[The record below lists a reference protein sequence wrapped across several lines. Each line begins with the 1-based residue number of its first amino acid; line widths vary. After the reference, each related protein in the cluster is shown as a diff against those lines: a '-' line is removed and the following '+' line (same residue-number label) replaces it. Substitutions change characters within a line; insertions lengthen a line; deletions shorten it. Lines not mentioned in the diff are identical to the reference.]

1 MKRKFEFEG
10 YNAVVEKERMKGGR
24 ADVAVFPTEKSP
36 HKKRIAVEV
45 TFEYK
50 NALSNIKKDFKDGFD
65 EVIIVNEEEY
75 TKSFVESHIRMELE
89 KEEQEKVKFVH
100 VKEYAPYVSV

>member
-1 MKRKFEFEG
+1 VKRKFEFEG

>member
-50 NALSNIKKDFKDGFD
+50 NAVSNIKKDFKDGFD
-65 EVIIVNEEEY
+65 EVIILYEEEY
-75 TKSFVESHIRMELE
+75 TKSFVESHIKMELE
-89 KEEQEKVKFVH
+89 KEEQERVTFEDVRG
-100 VKEYAPYVSV
+100 YAAYVSV